1 MRLKV
6 IVPVVLNREV
16 FTDESVLAGYRSAS
30 RADVEIGI
38 VSQEHGPAS
47 IESEYE
53 EALAQP
59 GVIEKIQEAES
70 QGYDACLI
78 DCFGDPGL
86 RAAREVVS
94 IPVIGAGEAAMF
106 LAAMLG
112 RRFSVITVV
121 NSIVPLIQDNVVIY
135 GLGTKLASVRA
146 VDIPVLKLR
155 DQRDALV
162 ERLGQE
168 GSKAVQKEGANTI
181 VLGCTGMAGLSEA
194 VEENLRS
201 RAHQVPVVD
210 PVKAAVKL
218 AESLIDMGFGRTPFH
233 PK

>member
-6 IVPVVLNREV
+6 IVPVVLNRDV
-16 FTDESVLAGYRSAS
+16 FTDESILAGYRSAS
-30 RADVEIGI
+30 RTDVEIDI

-59 GVIEKIQEAES
+59 GVIEKIQEAEA

-112 RRFSVITVV
+112 RRFSVITVL
-121 NSIVPLIQDNVVIY
+121 NSIVPLIQNNVVIY

-168 GSKAVQKEGANTI
+168 GSLAVEKEGANTI

-201 RAHQVPVVD
+201 RGQEVPVVD

-218 AESLIDMGFGRTPFH
+218 AESLIDLGLGRTHLH
-233 PK
+233 PE